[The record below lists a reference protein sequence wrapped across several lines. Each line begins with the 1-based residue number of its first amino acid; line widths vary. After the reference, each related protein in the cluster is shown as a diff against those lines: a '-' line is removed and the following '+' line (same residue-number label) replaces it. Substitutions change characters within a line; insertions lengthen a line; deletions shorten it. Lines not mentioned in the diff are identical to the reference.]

1 MVDSEDVKA
10 LREEI
15 AKLRE
20 RVAVLE
26 TEAARSRPLVGGI
39 DWLDWRGPMQIGTPA
54 FPPRLVPM
62 EPLPPG
68 TIVCGG
74 ANHG

>member
-1 MVDSEDVKA
+1 MDEIQV

-26 TEAARSRPLVGGI
+26 AGQQPAAPAPLFDWKQPLHVGSPRFV
-39 DWLDWRGPMQIGTPA
+39 DLD
-54 FPPRLVPM
+54 
-62 EPLPPG
+62 PLPPG
-68 TIVCGG
+68 TIICGG
-74 ANHG
+74 ING

>member
-1 MVDSEDVKA
+1 MAAASAALLVTAGMADMEDDIKA

-26 TEAARSRPLVGGI
+26 AKPGWQYNPMQPSLLERYRIADPARSI
-39 DWLDWRGPMQIGTPA
+39 T
-54 FPPRLVPM
+54 
-62 EPLPPG
+62 G
-68 TIVCGG
+68 TIPPDAITC
-74 ANHG
+74 

>member
-1 MVDSEDVKA
+1 MDEIKA

-26 TEAARSRPLVGGI
+26 AARVPVPPSSI
-39 DWLDWRGPMQIGTPA
+39 DWGQRFMVGS
-54 FPPRLVPM
+54 PRLVPM

-68 TIVCGG
+68 TITCL
-74 ANHG
+74 ARSPQ

>member
-1 MVDSEDVKA
+1 MQTTERHMQDELKA

-26 TEAARSRPLVGGI
+26 SCKAAPLFDWTRPLQVGPHK
-39 DWLDWRGPMQIGTPA
+39 WSNQKEA
-54 FPPRLVPM
+54 F
-62 EPLPPG
+62 LPNFTTYG
-68 TIVCGG
+68 VET
-74 ANHG
+74 

>member
-1 MVDSEDVKA
+1 MNEEIQA

-26 TEAARSRPLVGGI
+26 AKFKLDVPPPMPQFLPLQPHTSQTPWKPPFTITSVGNI
-39 DWLDWRGPMQIGTPA
+39 
-54 FPPRLVPM
+54 
-62 EPLPPG
+62 
-68 TIVCGG
+68 
-74 ANHG
+74 